1 MLPILTKKIGNIFQ
15 KYVCTLADD
24 LLANL
29 TPPSL
34 RFGLHYYQA
43 FLKLA
48 NSKYKF
54 TFMSEET
61 VLKPLK
67 DMDENKA
74 ACLDNLSGNFL
85 EAGASVLAK
94 SISQIINLS
103 INYLIFSS
111 DCKVTKL
118 KLLFKRG
125 SKTSPQNYRAISLL
139 PVSKIIEKYL

>member
-15 KYVCTLADD
+15 KYFCTLADD

-111 DCKVTKL
+111 DCKVTKTKTTVQKRFKNIPP
-118 KLLFKRG
+118 KLSCHILTPSF
-125 SKTSPQNYRAISLL
+125 
-139 PVSKIIEKYL
+139 